1 MTTISKRQRIVRRT
15 LGALS
20 LTGALFV
27 FQACYGPPQDMGND
41 IYIYGTVKA
50 KNTGLPIEGIK
61 VHVDGEA
68 QYVVTDSLG
77 KYEMYVE
84 QDSAYKIS
92 FEDIDSSLHG
102 TFVTKDTIMKD
113 GNGSINLDV
122 MLDEQ

>member
-1 MTTISKRQRIVRRT
+1 METISKRQRIVRRT

-41 IYIYGTVKA
+41 IYIHGLVKA
-50 KNTGLPIEGIK
+50 KTTNKPIEGIK
-61 VHVDGEA
+61 VYVEGES
-68 QYVVTDSLG
+68 QYVLTDSLG
-77 KYEMYVE
+77 YYEMYVE

-102 TFVTKDTIMKD
+102 TFVTKDTILQD

-122 MLDEQ
+122 MLDEH

>member
-41 IYIYGTVKA
+41 IYIHGLVKA
-50 KNTGLPIEGIK
+50 KTSGKPIEGIK
-61 VHVDGEA
+61 VSVTGDT
-68 QYVVTDSLG
+68 QYVFTDSSG
-77 KYEMYVE
+77 QYEIYVE
-84 QDSAYKIS
+84 QDSAYKIT
-92 FEDIDSSLHG
+92 FEDTDSSLHG
-102 TFVTKDTIMKD
+102 TFVTKDTILQD

-122 MLDEQ
+122 TLDEQ